1 MNRMIFQFLA
11 VANAILY
18 CSASKGS
25 IKVHSKHR
33 RQLAGKSSKTGLN
46 DHVLSVDI
54 VDTKYSSKSI
64 KEYHVDVAVSSK
76 SSKLPNANG
85 TDSKP
90 NLFEHVNDDTAETK
104 TNSKSAKSKA
114 SKSAK
119 MNGGTSNLFEHDSAA
134 TSDSPSQMP
143 SALSIGTESTS
154 LTEEQQSTMADSL
167 PPTVSVEYVPAPT
180 DGPLLSDAII
190 TPALSPVPIS
200 NYNIQAKTPKGEESF
215 LFDNADKS
223 SENHTPWTAT
233 NTATDGH
240 STKTHNGNNNIVLEY
255 GLVSAAVVFILA
267 TAALIATRR
276 TAVIEERRKSLVNM
290 ETGSVA
296 LDELSSI

>member
-1 MNRMIFQFLA
+1 MIFRSLA

-33 RQLAGKSSKTGLN
+33 LQLAGKSSKTGLN
-46 DHVLSVDI
+46 DHVLSVDY

-64 KEYHVDVAVSSK
+64 KENQVDAAASSK
-76 SSKLPNANG
+76 SSKLPSANSADL
-85 TDSKP
+85 TP
-90 NLFEHVNDDTAETK
+90 NLFEHVNDDTAEAQ

-119 MNGGTSNLFEHDSAA
+119 MDGGSSNLFERDSAA
-134 TSDSPSQMP
+134 ESDSPSQMP
-143 SALSIGTESTS
+143 SALSIRTASTS
-154 LTEEQQSTMADSL
+154 LTEKQQSTMADSL
-167 PPTVSVEYVPAPT
+167 PPVDSVGYGPAPT
-180 DGPLLSDAII
+180 DGPLLSDAIM
-190 TPALSPVPIS
+190 TTALSPVPIS
-200 NYNIQAKTPKGEESF
+200 NNNINMQAKTPKGEESF
-215 LFDNADKS
+215 FFDKADKS

-240 STKTHNGNNNIVLEY
+240 STKTHNGNNNNLVLEY

-290 ETGSVA
+290 ETGSVS
-296 LDELSSI
+296 LDELS